1 MGESKRTLAID
12 IGGTGLKMLVLDPA
26 GKRLTERARVR
37 TPRPALPDAILD
49 ALMGMVEAHGDFE
62 RVSCG
67 FPGVVHDGVVK
78 NAPNLHPAWGSVDL
92 AGALQD
98 RTGRPAR
105 VCNDADVQGYAV
117 VQGQGVELVVTL
129 GTGFGSALFVDGK
142 LVPNLELG
150 HHPFRKGRTYEEAIG
165 KPALQSIGK
174 KRWNRRLAKAIPQL
188 ARLFNYRRL
197 YLGGGHARLV
207 RFSLPEN
214 AQVVS
219 NEAGLLG
226 GIALWR
232 DNEPAPA

>member
-12 IGGTGLKMLVLDPA
+12 IGGTGLKMLVLDA
-26 GKRLTERARVR
+26 TGERLTERTRVR

-49 ALMGMVEAHGDFE
+49 VLLDMVETHGAFD
-62 RVSCG
+62 RISCG

-78 NAPNLHPAWGSVDL
+78 NAPNLHPAWNGVDL
-92 AGALQD
+92 AGALGL
-98 RTGRPAR
+98 RIGRPAR

-117 VQGQGVELVVTL
+117 VEGRGVELCVTL
-129 GTGFGSALFVDGK
+129 GTGFGSALFVDGR

-165 KPALQSIGK
+165 KPALESIGK

-188 ARLFNYRRL
+188 ERLFNYRRL

-207 RFSLPEN
+207 RLELPEN

-226 GIALWR
+226 GIALWQ
-232 DNEPAPA
+232 DTEAATG